1 MKKAFFF
8 FVFVSLSL
16 LTGCD
21 EIQNNFLQNTIRN
34 SGITVKQEVN
44 FTNFSEI
51 DIKSGFELFLKQDG
65 TESIL
70 IVTDQDV
77 LPYIEYFRKG
87 DKITFRMKNGY
98 QAIRKSVQIFIS
110 AKNISELSGSG
121 GSSLV
126 AESVLEGNKIKLV
139 LSGGS
144 SFTGKINVDKMH
156 VLQSG
161 GSNSKI
167 SGSTVNLNAKLSG
180 GSELI
185 GPDYV
190 VEYLDLDFS
199 GGSNANLT
207 VTGELLV
214 SGSGGSKLKYSGG
227 GLIVKSSLSGGSS
240 IKVN

>member
-1 MKKAFFF
+1 MKKAFLL

-21 EIQNNFLQNTIRN
+21 VDNFLQNTIRN

-44 FTNFSEI
+44 FTGFSKI
-51 DIKSGFELFLKQDG
+51 DIKSGFELFLNQDG
-65 TESIL
+65 TESVF
-70 IVTDQDV
+70 IVTDQNV

-87 DKITFRMKNGY
+87 EEITFRMKKGY
-98 QAIRKSVQIFIS
+98 QATCKSVQIFIS

-126 AESVLEGNKIKLV
+126 VESVLEGNKIKLL

-144 SFTGKINVDKMH
+144 TFTGKINVDKMH

-199 GGSNANLT
+199 GGSSANLT
-207 VTGELLV
+207 VTGELSV

-227 GLIVKSSLSGGSS
+227 GRIAKSSLSGGSS

>member
-1 MKKAFFF
+1 MKKAFLL
-8 FVFVSLSL
+8 FVFVNLSL
-16 LTGCD
+16 LTGCGID
-21 EIQNNFLQNTIRN
+21 VFLQDTIRN
-34 SGITVKQEVN
+34 SGITSEQEVN

-51 DIKSGFELFLKQDG
+51 NIKSGFELFLKQDD

-70 IVTDQDV
+70 IVADQNV

-87 DKITFRMKNGY
+87 DEITFRMKNGY
-98 QAIRKSVQIFIS
+98 QVTRKSVQIFIS
-110 AKNISELSGSG
+110 TKNISKLSGSG

-126 AESVLEGNKIKLV
+126 AESVLEGKKMKLV

-144 SFTGKINVDKMH
+144 TFTGKINTGKMH

-161 GSNSKI
+161 GSTSKI
-167 SGSTVNLNAKLSG
+167 SGSTINLNADLSG

-185 GPDYV
+185 GQNYII
-190 VEYLDLDFS
+190 EYLDLDFS
-199 GGSNANLT
+199 GGSSANLT
-207 VTGELLV
+207 VTGELSV

-227 GLIVKSSLSGGSS
+227 GRIVKSSLSGGSS